1 MQFTGVIKKVFDL
14 RSGTSQRGTQWQSQS
29 YLIEEV
35 GNRFNQSVVFDVF
48 GEDRINEFALAEGLM
63 VEVSLE
69 LTTNEWQGKFYN
81 KVSCYAARPIDDGHV
96 QPQQPLFKAEA
107 QQAPAAQPSQP
118 APHSVQA
125 PVQHN
130 DDLPF

>member
-1 MQFTGVIKKVFDL
+1 MQLKGVIKKVFDL

-48 GEDRINEFALAEGLM
+48 GEDKINEFALAEGLM

-81 KVSCYAARPIDDGHV
+81 KVNCYAARPVDDGHAL
-96 QPQQPLFKAEA
+96 PQQSVFKAEP
-107 QQAPAAQPSQP
+107 QQAPPVQTPQPVQAATQPSVPQ
-118 APHSVQA
+118 
-125 PVQHN
+125 N

>member
-1 MQFTGVIKKVFDL
+1 MQLKGVIKKVFDL

-48 GEDRINEFALAEGLM
+48 GEDKINEFALAEGLM

-81 KVSCYAARPIDDGHV
+81 KVNCYAARLVDDGHA
-96 QPQQPLFKAEA
+96 QPQQSVFKAEP
-107 QQAPAAQPSQP
+107 QQAPPVQTPQPVQAATQPSVPQ
-118 APHSVQA
+118 
-125 PVQHN
+125 N